1 MHDAAQA
8 NSTCSAARRR
18 RRPRRGSVLLE
29 AALVLPVLLI
39 VVFGA
44 IEFGWAFYIKHS
56 LQGAA
61 YAGARAAIVP
71 GATNSD
77 VTSAVSLAMQRG
89 GLQGATYT
97 VSIKDGNSQADTSV
111 GSMSEGDAILVE
123 VDAPWSQF
131 SVFVTSLSG
140 HINGDLSGRAV
151 MRREG

>member
-140 HINGDLSGRAV
+140 HINGNLSGRAV

>member
-1 MHDAAQA
+1 MPVTATP
-8 NSTCSAARRR
+8 SSARR

-29 AALVLPVLLI
+29 AALVLPVLLMI
-39 VVFGA
+39 VFGA

-71 GATNSD
+71 DATNSD
-77 VTSAVSLAMQRG
+77 VKAAISNAMSRG
-89 GLQGATYT
+89 GLNGASYS
-97 VSIKDGNSQADTSV
+97 VSIKNASTDSAATVS
-111 GSMSEGDAILVE
+111 SMGEGDPVLVE

-131 SVFVTSLSG
+131 SVFVTSLGGHFSG
-140 HINGDLSGRAV
+140 NLSGRAV